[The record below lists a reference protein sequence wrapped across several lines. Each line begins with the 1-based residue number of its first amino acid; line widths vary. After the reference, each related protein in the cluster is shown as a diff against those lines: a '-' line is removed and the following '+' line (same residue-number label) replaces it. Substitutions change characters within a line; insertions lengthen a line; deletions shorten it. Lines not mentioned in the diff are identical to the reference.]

1 MIVEF
6 QEYMNSEVQGV
17 LDEKKDALPLLI
29 RLREL
34 TKNLEQWTAQIDAI
48 ALQEALKYS
57 EKSFKLQ
64 GAKVEIREV
73 GTKWFYD
80 KTGDSVLPRILE
92 AKNKIAEREKER
104 QAFLKTLKE
113 PMQVL
118 DEETG
123 ELVTVY
129 PARKESKTG
138 LVITLS

>member
-6 QEYMNSEVQGV
+6 QEYMNSEVQDV
-17 LDEKKDALPLLI
+17 LDEKKDALPLVI

-64 GAKVEIREV
+64 GARVEIREV
-73 GTKWFYD
+73 GTKWYYD
-80 KTGDSVLPRILE
+80 KTGDSVLARIVDE
-92 AKNKIAEREKER
+92 KSKVSDREKER
-104 QAFLKTLKE
+104 QAFLKTLKD
-113 PMQVL
+113 PIQVL
-118 DEETG
+118 DEDTG
-123 ELVTVY
+123 ELITIY